1 MLFKGMRE
9 MLAAVVAAGKGDIRD
24 LHGAVRQQKGSLFEP
39 LLCNIADDGAAHLPR
54 KQKLQIGFV
63 NTGMC
68 GDQRDSQRL
77 EKVLLDIGAG
87 LFQIGGALCPA
98 GVLRAEEK
106 FQNHSG
112 KEKPHQLRAV
122 VLCKRKLRDQ
132 ILHRIAE
139 IALVLRNQ
147 AGMSCFQPCGKAGA
161 ALKQF
166 PKWQLRLF
174 PAKAVKFQIQD
185 CAGASGTD
193 FQPVRCI
200 CR

>member
-1 MLFKGMRE
+1 MTEALWLRKQSGGFFVNTFSAFLRVRSHPAGTVSLPYPGSACVRAASGMRDGLGLIMLFKGMRE

-77 EKVLLDIGAG
+77 EKVLLNIGAG

-112 KEKPHQLRAV
+112 KEKPHQLPGRRPV
-122 VLCKRKLRDQ
+122 Q
-132 ILHRIAE
+132 AE
-139 IALVLRNQ
+139 
-147 AGMSCFQPCGKAGA
+147 A
-161 ALKQF
+161 A
-166 PKWQLRLF
+166 
-174 PAKAVKFQIQD
+174 
-185 CAGASGTD
+185 
-193 FQPVRCI
+193 
-200 CR
+200 